1 MPSGATP
8 FSSKRAQVRAVAIQP
23 QQAALQHADDQQLPC
38 GQPAEPGGLVVQ
50 FDHGF
55 QRTARRDPLHPPP
68 VEIREPQRTLVPARR
83 FRERQAGD
91 QGLQQGRRRLHAAE
105 HSPGSLTEAS
115 ISWRLR
121 AMPPAPVARSQ
132 VKAVRAFNRFYTQR
146 IGILRRYLDTDF
158 TLTEVRVL
166 YELAHRPPLTAR
178 ELVRDLEL
186 DAGYLSRILRRFE
199 DHGWLLREPA
209 PHDARQSLLRLTG
222 AGYATFAPLQQ
233 KSRDEA
239 AELLAGVAPAAR
251 PRLIGALQT
260 VQRLLEP
267 PPAAKR
273 KVVLRDPRPGDIG
286 WVVQMHG
293 ELYAREYGFDAEFE
307 ALVAEIA
314 AKYIRHFDPEH
325 EKGWIAEV
333 DGERAGCVFLV
344 RKSATV
350 AQLRLLLLR
359 PEARGLG
366 VGGKLTDACIAFA
379 QAKGYRR
386 MMLWTQ
392 SNLTAARAIYQSRGF
407 VLKQSDPNEAF
418 GQQLVSEI
426 WERRL

>member
-1 MPSGATP
+1 MPAAPTP
-8 FSSKRAQVRAVAIQP
+8 AVA
-23 QQAALQHADDQQLPC
+23 AAD
-38 GQPAEPGGLVVQ
+38 
-50 FDHGF
+50 
-55 QRTARRDPLHPPP
+55 
-68 VEIREPQRTLVPARR
+68 
-83 FRERQAGD
+83 
-91 QGLQQGRRRLHAAE
+91 
-105 HSPGSLTEAS
+105 
-115 ISWRLR
+115 
-121 AMPPAPVARSQ
+121 

-146 IGILRRYLDTDF
+146 IGVLKRYLDTDF

-166 YELAHRPPLTAR
+166 YELAHRPPLTAS

-199 DHGWLLREPA
+199 DKGWLAREPA
-209 PHDARQSLLRLTG
+209 PHDGRQALLRLTEE
-222 AGYATFAPLQQ
+222 GYATFAPLQQ
-233 KSRDEA
+233 KSREETA
-239 AELLAGVAPAAR
+239 GLLAGVAPAVR
-251 PRLIGALQT
+251 PRLIHAMAT
-260 VQRLLEP
+260 VHRLLEP
-267 PPAAKR
+267 APPAQR
-273 KVVLRDPRPGDIG
+273 KVVLREPRAGDMG

-314 AKYIRHFDPEH
+314 AKFIRDFDPAR

-350 AQLRLLLLR
+350 AQLRLLLLC

-366 VGGKLTDACIAFA
+366 LGGKLTDACIAFA
-379 QAKGYRR
+379 RQRGYRK

-392 SNLTAARAIYQSRGF
+392 SNLTAARAIYQARGF
-407 VLKQSDPNEAF
+407 TLKESTPNQAF
-418 GQQLVSEI
+418 GQQLVSEV